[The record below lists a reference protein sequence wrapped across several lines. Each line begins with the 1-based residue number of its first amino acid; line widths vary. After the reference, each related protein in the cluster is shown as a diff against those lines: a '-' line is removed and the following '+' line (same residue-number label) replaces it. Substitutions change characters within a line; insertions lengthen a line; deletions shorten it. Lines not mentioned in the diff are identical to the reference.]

1 MGENVKCYVLGDTNQ
16 VDHPYLNSSNNGLN
30 WIVKKFKG
38 YPNYGHMV
46 LKGSKSLGPIT
57 DLVLKTG
64 L

>member
-1 MGENVKCYVLGDTNQ
+1 MLGDTNQ
-16 VDHPYLNSSNNGLN
+16 VDHPHLNSSNNGLN

-38 YPNYGHMV
+38 NPNYGHMV
-46 LKGSKSLGPIT
+46 LQGNVSRGPIC